1 MNTKKVHR
9 LWRDEELQVRPRK
22 RKRKRHRGTSTI
34 DEVLASR
41 PNEVWALDFQFDATA
56 DAS

>member
-1 MNTKKVHR
+1 MRIELTKEGWSVNTKRVHL
-9 LWRDEELQVRPRK
+9 LWRDEELQVRP

-41 PNEVWALDFQFDATA
+41 LNEV
-56 DAS
+56 